1 MARPGLTFEE
11 VQEAAEKLLQ
21 QGESPTIM
29 RIRETLGGK
38 GSPNTISKY
47 LKEWKTKAQGQITSN
62 EPETASETSP
72 SKPIKPTSEAE
83 PMTQTTHQTKATFK
97 IDTSTD
103 KNIQMLISHAQEFSQ
118 EILASMSNEWD
129 NILNEKDTNIKIR
142 RLHAALIKEQSRR
155 EAAEQ
160 IARETKIYASMI
172 KDQVNQR
179 IHDVKESLEEQIS
192 FLKSQIKSLKKDAEE
207 NLLYYR
213 EKLDQANK
221 ALEDKL
227 K

>member
-11 VQEAAEKLLQ
+11 VQEAVEKLIQ
-21 QGESPTIM
+21 QGENPTIM

-47 LKEWKTKAQGQITSN
+47 LKEWKMKQG
-62 EPETASETSP
+62 
-72 SKPIKPTSEAE
+72 KPTSDE
-83 PMTQTTHQTKATFK
+83 PKPNLETTPNKPTATIETETMTQTPHQPKATFK

-103 KNIQMLISHAQEFSQ
+103 KNIQMLVAHAQEFSQ

-160 IARETKIYASMI
+160 IARETKTYSAMI

-179 IHDVKESLEEQIS
+179 IHDVKESLEEQIT
-192 FLKSQIKSLKKDAEE
+192 FLKNQIKSLKKEAEE

-213 EKLDQANK
+213 EKLDNANK

>member
-11 VQEAAEKLLQ
+11 VQEAAEKLIQ
-21 QGESPTIM
+21 QGENPTIM

-47 LKEWKTKAQGQITSN
+47 LKEWKMKTQGKSTTIESSQEIEAT
-62 EPETASETSP
+62 PT
-72 SKPIKPTSEAE
+72 KPTETIE
-83 PMTQTTHQTKATFK
+83 TETMTQTPHQPKATFR

-103 KNIQMLISHAQEFSQ
+103 KNIQMLVAHAQEFSQ

-160 IARETKIYASMI
+160 IARETKTYSAMI

-179 IHDVKESLEEQIS
+179 IHDVKESLEEQIT
-192 FLKSQIKSLKKDAEE
+192 FLKNQIKSLKKEAEE

-213 EKLDQANK
+213 EKLDNANK
-221 ALEDKL
+221 ALENKL